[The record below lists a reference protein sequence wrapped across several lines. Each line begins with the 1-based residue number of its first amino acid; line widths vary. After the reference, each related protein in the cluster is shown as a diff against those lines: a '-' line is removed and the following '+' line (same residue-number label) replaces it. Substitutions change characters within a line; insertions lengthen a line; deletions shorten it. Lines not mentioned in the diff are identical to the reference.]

1 MSLSSHTWLPPLTLP
16 VALPTLTAIFWFIIL
31 SAAFHK
37 GIRERIVSIVFVW
50 PFFTRRYDFLVSNF
64 AKTGRNFFSFK
75 VMQHTVT
82 AVRGEEARKAFY
94 NDKGFS
100 ILDGYAL
107 LTGGA
112 NLNMSLET
120 QESVASF
127 NKVLAF
133 LLNKQRMSDFIPFLF
148 DHVQSRMDSWGK
160 EGQIDPFN
168 NVYEVV
174 FQLTVGMTTCREL
187 LENLGDLKRLQSD
200 YFRLEKSATPAA
212 VLFPW
217 LPGYSQ
223 IRRIVALKNLYF
235 SLLKY
240 VKMRRAAPVPSSDA
254 IDLMLT
260 QGKTDQEIIGVV
272 IGVIFAGVVNTGVS
286 ACWILLYM
294 AYNKEWKQKIYE
306 EVMSLV
312 HKHTNSTSAEP
323 LHKRLA
329 AIPVSVWEDE
339 TPVLEAVLRETL
351 RMAINGT
358 TLRRNVV
365 QDLDI
370 QGEVISRGH
379 FLAYSQADAHM
390 NSEIYSNPT
399 AFDPERFS
407 PDRLED
413 KNQTHAFLGWGAGRH
428 PCTGMKTA
436 KLEIKVIVAL
446 FVAGYEFDIVDSS
459 GQFPK
464 SLPRPNHND
473 IHQPRPVGEPCFL
486 KFKRVVE

>member
-1 MSLSSHTWLPPLTLP
+1 
-16 VALPTLTAIFWFIIL
+16 VPTLAAIFWFFLL
-31 SAAFHK
+31 SAILHK
-37 GIRERIVSIVFVW
+37 GTRERILSIIFVW
-50 PFFTRRYDFLVSNF
+50 PFFTRRYDFLKSNF
-64 AKTGRNFFSFK
+64 EKNGGNFFSFK

-82 AVRGEEARKAFY
+82 AVRGEDGRKAFY

-107 LTGGA
+107 LTGGLPLLKD
-112 NLNMSLET
+112 LNMSLET
-120 QESVASF
+120 QESIGSF
-127 NKVLAF
+127 NRVLVT
-133 LLNKQRMSDFIPFLF
+133 LLNKDRMSDFIPNLF
-148 DHVQSRMDSWGK
+148 DHVQSRMETWGR
-160 EGQIDPFN
+160 EGTVDPFN
-168 NVYEVV
+168 TVYEIV

-187 LENLGDLKRLQSD
+187 LNNQKDVKRLQQD
-200 YFRLEKSATPAA
+200 YFRLEKSATPTA

-223 IRRIVALKNLYF
+223 IKRLLALKNLYF
-235 SLLKY
+235 ALLKY
-240 VKMRRAAPVPSSDA
+240 VKIRKAAPVPSADA
-254 IDLMLT
+254 IDVMLA
-260 QGKTDQEIIGVV
+260 QGKTDQEIIGIV

-294 AYNKEWKQKIYE
+294 AYNKEWKKKIHQ
-306 EVMSLV
+306 EVMDLV
-312 HKHTNSTSAEP
+312 NKHTNSTSSEP
-323 LHKRLA
+323 IHKRLS
-329 AIPVSVWEDE
+329 AIPISVWEDE
-339 TPVLEAVLRETL
+339 TPVMELVLRETL

-370 QGEVISRGH
+370 KGEIIPRGH

-390 NSEIYSNPT
+390 NPDIYTNPT
-399 AFDPERFS
+399 AFDPERYS
-407 PDRLED
+407 PGRTED

-446 FVAGYEFDIVDSS
+446 FVAGYEFDIIDST
-459 GQFPK
+459 GNFPTV
-464 SLPRPNHND
+464 LPRPNHND

-486 KFKRVVE
+486 KFKRTVE